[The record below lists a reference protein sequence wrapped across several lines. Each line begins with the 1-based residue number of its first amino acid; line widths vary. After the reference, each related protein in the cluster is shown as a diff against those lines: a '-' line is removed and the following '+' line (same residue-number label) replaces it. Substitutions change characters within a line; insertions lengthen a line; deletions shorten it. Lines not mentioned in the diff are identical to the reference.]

1 MGRSPAKGHEFSILE
16 QKLVRDGSTFVDD
29 NLRMYAATP
38 RVLFDA
44 ACVDLTS
51 PERYTRQRAFKTL
64 ACLAEGRHELTSEAR
79 FICAECHLYG
89 RGVLKDIV
97 TAQRWFSTCC
107 VGAAAM
113 AFPDDQ
119 VTHCML
125 HTESTSSSRGVP
137 PSLPRARPTLRPD
150 QRAHSRLAAQDD
162 QQLDQPRPVLPWA
175 SIRGWRR

>member
-1 MGRSPAKGHEFSILE
+1 MSLVIGKMRRGARAAPDPNEPFSTWRPANMGRSPAKGHEFSILE

-44 ACVDLTS
+44 ACIDLTS

-64 ACLAEGRHELTSEAR
+64 QQLASEGRHELTSEAR

-119 VTHCML
+119 VSHCSYL
-125 HTESTSSSRGVP
+125 I
-137 PSLPRARPTLRPD
+137 SLLDPRYDPTR
-150 QRAHSRLAAQDD
+150 
-162 QQLDQPRPVLPWA
+162 
-175 SIRGWRR
+175 I